1 MQTSAASLTTSSSS
15 ATSAYPQTGSPLPA
29 ARMDAPSAP
38 VWQSFHVIRRNGGVM
53 GFEPAKIAIA
63 MTKAFLAVSGS
74 HGAVSARI
82 RELVEQL
89 TEQVVSALVRNRPS
103 GGTFHIEDIQD
114 QVELSLMR
122 SGEHDVA
129 RAYVLYR
136 EKRAQKRAQAKT
148 GAHPTAQPSSLQVKD
163 NGTVRPLD
171 LAHLRQTIAQAATGH
186 GEAIDVDAI
195 LTETLK
201 NLYDGVPL
209 EEVYKSAILAA
220 RALVETDPAY
230 SFVTAGLLLHTIR
243 SEVLGEEVAQQDMA
257 CRDGTPGRYAQYFP
271 DFIKLGIQH
280 GLLNPQLAQYDLTKL
295 GQALK
300 AERDHQFNYLGLQTL
315 GLPLPM
321 GGLAALAVIVTSATI
336 VAFGESIW
344 DPVTVAGKMTGAAV
358 LLSLIVLLIDT
369 ISVNLAANLV
379 GPAFDFSALS
389 PKRISYRMGGFIT
402 AGIGLVM
409 MPWKVLESTHG
420 YIFTWLI
427 GYSALLGPIA
437 GILLA
442 DYWFLRRTRLNVPQ
456 LYENNGEYSY
466 SNGWNR
472 AALIAFIL
480 GALPNLPGFL
490 HAAFPATFSA
500 EVIPAFFIQ
509 LYTYAWF
516 AGAALGFVLYLLLMK
531 LRGQD

>member
-1 MQTSAASLTTSSSS
+1 MTGNTAGGAVRTDSEQLWNDDLAPTSQERRTWTWYHYLALWIGLVMSIPAYLLASSMIDGGMSWDEAIFTVFLGNVIVLVPMLLIGHAGAKYGIPYPVLARAAFGTIGARLPAMMRAIVACGWYGIQTWFGGHMVYTLLGVLSGAPIGGEPLPFLGINLAELLCFVGFWAIQMYFVIHGIESIRKLETYTAPLKILVCFALLWWAIDKAGGLGPLFDRPSEFAPGQPKEGQFWSIFWPSLTAMVGYW
-15 ATSAYPQTGSPLPA
+15 AT
-29 ARMDAPSAP
+29 
-38 VWQSFHVIRRNGGVM
+38 
-53 GFEPAKIAIA
+53 
-63 MTKAFLAVSGS
+63 LALN
-74 HGAVSARI
+74 I
-82 RELVEQL
+82 PDF
-89 TEQVVSALVRNRPS
+89 T
-103 GGTFHIEDIQD
+103 
-114 QVELSLMR
+114 
-122 SGEHDVA
+122 
-129 RAYVLYR
+129 
-136 EKRAQKRAQAKT
+136 
-148 GAHPTAQPSSLQVKD
+148 
-163 NGTVRPLD
+163 
-171 LAHLRQTIAQAATGH
+171 
-186 GEAIDVDAI
+186 
-195 LTETLK
+195 
-201 NLYDGVPL
+201 
-209 EEVYKSAILAA
+209 
-220 RALVETDPAY
+220 
-230 SFVTAGLLLHTIR
+230 
-243 SEVLGEEVAQQDMA
+243 
-257 CRDGTPGRYAQYFP
+257 RYARSQ
-271 DFIKLGIQH
+271 
-280 GLLNPQLAQYDLTKL
+280 
-295 GQALK
+295 
-300 AERDHQFNYLGLQTL
+300 RDQMVGQTL

-379 GPAFDFSALS
+379 GPAFDFSALN
-389 PKRISYRMGGFIT
+389 PKRISYRMGGLIT

-409 MPWKVLESTHG
+409 MPWKILESTHG

-456 LYENNGEYSY
+456 LYENKGQYSY

-490 HAAFPATFSA
+490 HAAFPETFSA
-500 EVIPAFFIQ
+500 ELIPAFFIS

-516 AGAALGFVLYLLLMK
+516 AGAALGFVIYLLLMK